1 MAARSNMEVG
11 VPSVVVALITTGSRV
26 RPVVVTV
33 KLKVTKP
40 SIPRLIAALGYCGA
54 TWTISISLP
63 ELMPIVGVGG
73 LTGGG
78 GMVMP
83 LPGPARRTSTVSGL
97 ARAGRAGL
105 AGLAGGTGRGGASA
119 IFGM

>member
-1 MAARSNMEVG
+1 MPARSNMEVG

-54 TWTISISLP
+54 TWTIGIRLP

-73 LTGGG
+73 FTGGG

-83 LPGPARRTSTVSGL
+83 LPGPGSRTSTVSGIGGGGWAGS
-97 ARAGRAGL
+97 ARSEERRVGKG
-105 AGLAGGTGRGGASA
+105 GGA
-119 IFGM
+119 G